1 MDYGKTGNKKFL
13 PKLPINPRV
22 SPEKYKDSRDEK
34 EEKDNNDSTGV
45 LFNFFRKFRSLIK
58 YCYICISYK
67 NTTTMNIIFK
77 YRMLSDESDNFVR
90 DFEVYPDMT
99 LTEFH
104 RFILRALGYDE
115 CMVSIFK
122 SDADWQLVEEFSEI
136 DMGDDIPGA
145 PRCMDKVRLMEV
157 TSDFHDRIIYTF
169 DMINDR
175 SFYLELVDMQRPQA
189 GLSYP
194 RVAFEHAQVPD
205 QYNPEATVQS
215 GSIFDEMMSEY
226 NEFDGDDNY
235 DDEF

>member
-1 MDYGKTGNKKFL
+1 MLFSKLQKCFL
-13 PKLPINPRV
+13 TFFIILLLNTTTIFAILSLYFNEKRYIFV
-22 SPEKYKDSRDEK
+22 STKH
-34 EEKDNNDSTGV
+34 
-45 LFNFFRKFRSLIK
+45 I
-58 YCYICISYK
+58 
-67 NTTTMNIIFK
+67 TTMNIIFK

-104 RFILRALGYDE
+104 HFVLRALGYDQ

-122 SDADWQLVEEFSEI
+122 SDAEWRLVEEFSEI
-136 DMGDDIPGA
+136 DMGDDIPDA

-157 TSDFHDRIIYTF
+157 NNDFHDRLIYTF
-169 DMINDR
+169 DMLNDR
-175 SFYLELVDMQRPQA
+175 SYYLELIDMQRPQE
-189 GLSYP
+189 GMKYP
-194 RVAFEHAQVPD
+194 RVAFEHAAVPD

-215 GSIFDEMMSEY
+215 GSIFDEMMSDY